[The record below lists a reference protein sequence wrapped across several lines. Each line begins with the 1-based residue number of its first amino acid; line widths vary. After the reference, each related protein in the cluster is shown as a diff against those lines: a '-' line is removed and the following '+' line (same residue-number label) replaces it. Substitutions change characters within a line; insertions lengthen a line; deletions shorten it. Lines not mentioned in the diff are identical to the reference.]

1 MRHPDVLLA
10 AVYAVPNPTV
20 GDDVMAAVMLEPGAA
35 FDPEGFAK
43 FLAAQDDLGTKWAPR
58 YVRVVTDDFPRTETH
73 KILKRVLRRER
84 WESSDAVWVKDPE
97 RGYRPMTRDDVDALR
112 AEFVAR
118 DREAV
123 LDAG

>member
-1 MRHPDVLLA
+1 
-10 AVYAVPNPTV
+10 VPNPTV
-20 GDDVMAAVMLEPGAA
+20 GDDVMAAVMLEPETS

-84 WESSDAVWVKDPE
+84 WESTDAVWIRDPDC
-97 RGYRPMTRDDVDALR
+97 GYRLITPADVSAIH
-112 AEFVAR
+112 AEFVSR